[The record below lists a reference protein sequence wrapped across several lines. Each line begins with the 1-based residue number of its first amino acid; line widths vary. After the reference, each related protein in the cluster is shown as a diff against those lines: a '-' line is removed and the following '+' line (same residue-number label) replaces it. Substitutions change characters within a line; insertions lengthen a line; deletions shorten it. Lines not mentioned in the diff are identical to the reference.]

1 MTNPNSTDVLLIDT
15 KDRVRTLTLNRP
27 ESRNALS
34 AALRT
39 AFFAAL
45 RDAETDDDV
54 DVVIITGADPVF
66 CAGLDLKEL
75 GDSTELPDI
84 SPQWPS
90 MTKPVI
96 GAINGAAVT
105 GGLEFALYCDILI
118 ASEQARFA
126 DTHARV
132 GLLPTWGLSVR
143 LPQKVGVGM
152 ARRMSL
158 TGDYLS
164 AADALRVG
172 LVTEVVPHSQ
182 LLEVARRVAASIV
195 GNNQNAVRALLGSY
209 HRIDDAAIRE
219 GLAIEAE
226 SATQWLRDAT
236 GDDIAANRDAV
247 LQRGRAQVR

>member
-15 KDRVRTLTLNRP
+15 QDRVRTLTLNRP

-45 RDAETDDDV
+45 HDAETDDDV

-118 ASEQARFA
+118 ASELARFA

-209 HRIDDAAIRE
+209 HRIDDAATRE

-247 LQRGRAQVR
+247 LQRGRAQAR

>member
-1 MTNPNSTDVLLIDT
+1 MTNPNSTEVLLIDT
-15 KDRVRTLTLNRP
+15 DDRVRTLTLNRP
-27 ESRNALS
+27 KSRNALS
-34 AALRT
+34 SELRRR
-39 AFFAAL
+39 FFQAL

-105 GGLEFALYCDILI
+105 GGLELALYCDILI

-164 AADALRVG
+164 AADALRAG

-182 LLEVARRVAASIV
+182 LLEVARQIAASIV
-195 GNNQNAVRALLGSY
+195 GNNQKAVRALLASY
-209 HRIDDAAIRE
+209 HRIDDAGTRE

>member
-1 MTNPNSTDVLLIDT
+1 MTNDDVLLIDT
-15 KDRVRTLTLNRP
+15 HDRVRTLTLNRP
-27 ESRNALS
+27 QARNALS
-34 AALRT
+34 TELRNR
-39 AFFAAL
+39 FFAAL
-45 RDAETDDDV
+45 RDAEVDDDV
-54 DVVIITGADPVF
+54 DVVILTGADPVF

-75 GDSTELPDI
+75 GDSAELPDI

-143 LPQKVGVGM
+143 LPQKVGVGL

-164 AADALRVG
+164 AADALRAG
-172 LVTEVVPHSQ
+172 LVTEVVPHDE
-182 LLEVARRVAASIV
+182 LLPTARRVAASIV
-195 GNNQNAVRALLGSY
+195 GSNHNAVRALLASY
-209 HRIDDAAIRE
+209 HRIDDAATSE
-219 GLAIEAE
+219 GLAIEAQSASQWMR
-226 SATQWLRDAT
+226 SAT
-236 GDDIAANRDAV
+236 GEDIAANRDAV

>member
-1 MTNPNSTDVLLIDT
+1 
-15 KDRVRTLTLNRP
+15 
-27 ESRNALS
+27 
-34 AALRT
+34 
-39 AFFAAL
+39 
-45 RDAETDDDV
+45 
-54 DVVIITGADPVF
+54 
-66 CAGLDLKEL
+66 
-75 GDSTELPDI
+75 
-84 SPQWPS
+84 

-164 AADALRVG
+164 AADALRAG
-172 LVTEVVPHSQ
+172 LVTEVVPHDE
-182 LLEVARRVAASIV
+182 LLPAARRVAASIV
-195 GNNQNAVRALLGSY
+195 GNNQNAVRALLASY
-209 HRIDDAAIRE
+209 HRIDDAQTSA
-219 GLAIEAE
+219 GLWIEADVG
-226 SATQWLRDAT
+226 TQWMSSAS

-247 LQRGRAQVR
+247 LRTRPRPSALIRQ